1 MEAEDV
7 VEQEEPPIE
16 ESDRLGDILNQ
27 ADDGEYS
34 GPEEYF

>member
-7 VEQEEPPIE
+7 VEQEVAVKE
-16 ESDRLGDILNQ
+16 DLQTLGDILNQ
-27 ADDGEYS
+27 GDDDDYS